1 MDMGTTGDKAAVDLR
16 LGPALVVPVTA
27 APFKGWVEVTGG
39 EIVHVG
45 PEPSAGP
52 AAEEYDASGRIVIPA
67 FVNTHCHTSQQLGRG
82 VADDVDLLTWLH
94 ERIWPYEV
102 ALEEKDSE
110 LSALVCAIEQI
121 RNGCTLIADPGGRH
135 VDGMARGLNTAGIR
149 ALLGRSSMDDGDG
162 RPPADQETTEQV
174 LAAQDEL
181 AARCWHGAGKG
192 RLRFSYTLRTLF
204 NCSDELIT
212 ATIERARSLGT
223 VAQMHVAE
231 IPEENAYARATRG
244 TSTVRH
250 LDRLGALGPDLLAVH
265 AVWVDDEEIE
275 LLASR
280 GCPVSHNAASNIKI
294 LGTPRV
300 ADMIDAGVVVGL
312 GTDGA
317 PSNNRMSVIDEMWL
331 ASIVQKGL
339 RRDPT
344 ALPAA
349 TVLRMATIDGARAL
363 GMDHLVGSL
372 EPGKRA
378 DLVVIDPST
387 PNFATAADPVS
398 ALVTALKSENV
409 ESVLCDG
416 EWLLRGRRL
425 TRVDESAALA
435 EATARAA
442 AVRQRAGLG

>member
-1 MDMGTTGDKAAVDLR
+1 MTRSVTGAGVDLR
-16 LGPALVVPVTA
+16 IGPALVVPVTS
-27 APFKGWVEVTGG
+27 APFLGWVEVTGG

-45 PEPSAGP
+45 PEPTAGP
-52 AAEEYDASGRIVIPA
+52 ATQTYDAAGRIVIPA

-82 VADDVDLLTWLH
+82 LADDVDLLTWLH
-94 ERIWPYEV
+94 KRIWPYEV
-102 ALEEKDSE
+102 ALDERDSE
-110 LSALVCAIEQI
+110 ISALACAIEQI
-121 RNGCTLIADPGGRH
+121 RNGCTLVADPGGRH
-135 VDGMARGLNTAGIR
+135 VDGMARGLATAGIR
-149 ALLGRSSMDDGDG
+149 ALLGRSTMDDGEG
-162 RPPADQETTEQV
+162 RPPADRESTAEV
-174 LAAQDEL
+174 LARQDEL
-181 AARCWHGAGKG
+181 ASRWHGAADG

-204 NCSDELIT
+204 NVSDELIT
-212 ATIERARSLGT
+212 ATVERARTLGT

-265 AVWVDDEEIE
+265 AVWVDDEEIG
-275 LLASR
+275 LLAER
-280 GCPVSHNAASNIKI
+280 GCPVSHNAASNLKI
-294 LGTPRV
+294 LGTPRI
-300 ADMIDAGVVVGL
+300 ADMVDAGVVVGL

-349 TVLRMATIDGARAL
+349 AVLRMATIDGARAL
-363 GMDHLVGSL
+363 GLGHLVGSL

-378 DLVVIDPST
+378 DLVVIDPRT

-416 EWLLRGRRL
+416 EFLLRHRVL
-425 TRVDESAALA
+425 TRVDEAEVLA
-435 EATARAA
+435 EAAARAA
-442 AVRQRAGLG
+442 AVRERAGLVF